1 MPSFIK
7 IFSLALKIFYESKN
21 VRVKKLIDTDP
32 VSLASLQTKS
42 ENNQVKIF
50 HSLFFFKTMPFF
62 FIKFLHTLNIFY
74 DLVIKM
80 LSPKNKLAS
89 AVSRFSLQK
98 TIEYHQIKHIYSIIY
113 FNTMPFFSF
122 FNLYL

>member
-7 IFSLALKIFYESKN
+7 IFSLSLKIFYESKN

-32 VSLASLQTKS
+32 VSLASLQTKR

-50 HSLFFFKTMPFF
+50 HSLFFFKTMPFLF
-62 FIKFLHTLNIFY
+62 KFLHTLNIFY

-80 LSPKNKLAS
+80 LSPKK
-89 AVSRFSLQK
+89 
-98 TIEYHQIKHIYSIIY
+98 
-113 FNTMPFFSF
+113 
-122 FNLYL
+122 